1 MSQIRLS
8 TKSFKDY
15 NKLIDSVKRQ
25 HETGWMITCDKGLEY
40 KQLYVH
46 EFGHFIN
53 DLIAMDD
60 DKFFTDEKMANEFKK
75 QLISEYKKTTKEKI
89 KASDIGKLVSDY
101 ALTNSCELF
110 AEAFAEY
117 HTNSNPRTYAKLF
130 GDKLE
135 TYLEKYK

>member
-1 MSQIRLS
+1 
-8 TKSFKDY
+8 
-15 NKLIDSVKRQ
+15 
-25 HETGWMITCDKGLEY
+25 
-40 KQLYVH
+40 
-46 EFGHFIN
+46 
-53 DLIAMDD
+53 MDD

-89 KASDIGKLVSDY
+89 KTSDIGKLVSDY

-117 HTNSNPRTYAKLF
+117 YTNSNPRTYAKLF
-130 GDKLE
+130 GSKLE